1 MADMMG
7 GPFGAFGPFGGGA
20 RRGRNNADDSSDSNT
35 ATATVNP
42 SAGRTGLATGPVKIT
57 ADQRL
62 NALLVR
68 ANRADLDT
76 IEQLLKVLDQ
86 KESPEDISVATKPR
100 MIAVQNSGAQEIA
113 DIVKQVYADRLVE
126 NPAANQPR
134 GFAALIMGARGGNPG
149 KSKDDVAKMSLGVD
163 PRTNSLIVAAPDALF
178 EEVKQLV
185 GQLDMAAGDQN
196 QTVRVVALHRTSPT
210 AVEQALA
217 AIAGSSVQVSRTTLG
232 TGASPYQPYYNQ
244 QQQQPNYSR
253 RRQYGQGQ
261 YGAPGQQPG
270 FQPGMGGGY
279 NSPGPQGGNTGSR
292 RGGRSGQFQQ
302 PGSPQN

>member
-1 MADMMG
+1 
-7 GPFGAFGPFGGGA
+7 
-20 RRGRNNADDSSDSNT
+20 
-35 ATATVNP
+35 
-42 SAGRTGLATGPVKIT
+42 
-57 ADQRL
+57 
-62 NALLVR
+62 
-68 ANRADLDT
+68 
-76 IEQLLKVLDQ
+76 
-86 KESPEDISVATKPR
+86 
-100 MIAVQNSGAQEIA
+100 
-113 DIVKQVYADRLVE
+113 
-126 NPAANQPR
+126 
-134 GFAALIMGARGGNPG
+134 
-149 KSKDDVAKMSLGVD
+149 MSLGVD

-185 GQLDMAAGDQN
+185 GQLDMAAGGQN

-217 AIAGSSVQVSRTTLG
+217 AIAGSSVQVGRTTPG

-279 NSPGPQGGNTGSR
+279 NSPGPQGGNTGNR